1 MIYQKLFDLIED
13 HQNELTNYLIEKIHE
28 TDELTHYHT
37 LPKDELFERIHQ
49 VIYNVYARLAAWL
62 DESKSKNVIFA
73 NYRELGRARF
83 QEGIPLHESVLMLMI
98 IKRHLFKYL
107 RENRLYDS
115 SYEVNQLIEMSYYI
129 NLFFDRIIYSMVSGY
144 EEEMLENMNAE

>member
-1 MIYQKLFDLIED
+1 MVYQKLFDLIED
-13 HQNELTNYLIEKIHE
+13 HQKELTNYLIEKIHE
-28 TDELTHYHT
+28 TDELTHYHI

-73 NYRELGRARF
+73 NYRELGRVRF

-115 SYEVNQLIEMSYYI
+115 SYEINQLIEMSYYI
-129 NLFFDRIIYSMVSGY
+129 NLFFDRITYSVISGY